1 MPPPPQGP
9 SSFHNQLAFEHVH
22 PAGEDELALARRELD
37 RHGFVERKLAVDVVL
52 FDYDLFSAS
61 LIGLS
66 HEGHFGRHAR
76 LESEA
81 GRLEAFAVDLDGR
94 GLRAVLQR
102 RLGGGRLSLRRA
114 ASLWWIAASL
124 RGLAAVLRG
133 FAAVLR
139 GFAAVL
145 RALAAILCGITAFS
159 CGLAA
164 ILRALATI
172 LRGAKRKRG
181 QGDCRDEQRDGCNN
195 RFPIQNISPY
205 RS

>member
-1 MPPPPQGP
+1 MAPPLQGP

-66 HEGHFGRHAR
+66 HEGHFGWHAR

-81 GRLEAFAVDLDGR
+81 GRLEAFTVDLDGR
-94 GLRAVLQR
+94 GLLAVLQR
-102 RLGGGRLSLRRA
+102 RLGGGRLPLRRA
-114 ASLWWIAASL
+114 ASLWWIAAIL

-139 GFAAVL
+139 
-145 RALAAILCGITAFS
+145 ALAA
-159 CGLAA
+159 
-164 ILRALATI
+164 I

-181 QGDCRDEQRDGCNN
+181 QGDCRDEQRDGCDN
-195 RFPIQNISPY
+195 RFPIQGISPY
-205 RS
+205 CS